1 MLSSLQAL
9 NRKATRPK
17 GVANDAFA
25 RPPNLPPTLCDLE
38 LLHRRRYN
46 IIGIYHN
53 ICLPGLVE
61 IRQTVL
67 GIFHRKFFDTH
78 FDPEWPLPSNCRP
91 PKFII
96 SCPRPTDDSCA
107 KWYQKCLFNILNT
120 SSLTDKQMDNLI
132 TLCLHLP
139 VWPGRGIKALQY
151 KEGSNIELGT

>member
-1 MLSSLQAL
+1 MAILWQQQWKKFKAHITKRYKEKVQKIQMLSSLQAL

-25 RPPNLPPTLCDLE
+25 RSPNLSPTLCDLE

-107 KWYQKCLFNILNT
+107 KWYQKWCMPFQHT
-120 SSLTDKQMDNLI
+120 
-132 TLCLHLP
+132 
-139 VWPGRGIKALQY
+139 
-151 KEGSNIELGT
+151 